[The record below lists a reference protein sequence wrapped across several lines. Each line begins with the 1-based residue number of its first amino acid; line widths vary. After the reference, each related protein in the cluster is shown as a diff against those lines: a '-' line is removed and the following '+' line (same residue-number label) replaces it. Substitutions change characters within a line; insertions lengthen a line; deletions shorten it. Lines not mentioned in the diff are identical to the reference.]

1 MNPSS
6 STTDG
11 ATAASMARATP
22 ALMGARGVR
31 DGAGPR
37 APGVAAAAAAK
48 ESIDT
53 IAGEFVIDAVGSRGW
68 STISAAAAMAS
79 TTSPGRA
86 RDRSMSIILGGG
98 GGIAEAPEAAPE
110 EETDEISGCASAA
123 AAAGDIFGFPLI
135 TISSILLCSSA
146 ARLNSSVS
154 SR

>member
-1 MNPSS
+1 M
-6 STTDG
+6 
-11 ATAASMARATP
+11 
-22 ALMGARGVR
+22 R

-37 APGVAAAAAAK
+37 APGVAAAAAK

-53 IAGEFVIDAVGSRGW
+53 IAGEFVIDAVGSRW
-68 STISAAAAMAS
+68 STISAAAAMVP